1 MLCLLLGRFG
11 GGYTKCMTCVNVPF
25 VLPCLEVNCK
35 TTAAAAP
42 ERSKHWY
49 VVTNYCFYF
58 TFCGMFFVSIKLMSI
73 LQVHIQKWKT
83 AKVYFRMFGVLHSYV
98 EFYIWMQSF
107 VVLAR
112 SMCVHAWVVVNATLW
127 IKFEC
132 IKTMF
137 KRKCCTFE
145 HRLLWTHTGVYICMW
160 PFFFDTRSWAP
171 HVSVN

>member
-58 TFCGMFFVSIKLMSI
+58 TFCGMFLLASSWCQYYKCTYKSEKL
-73 LQVHIQKWKT
+73 QKCIFECL
-83 AKVYFRMFGVLHSYV
+83 V
-98 EFYIWMQSF
+98 FYIRM
-107 VVLAR
+107 
-112 SMCVHAWVVVNATLW
+112 
-127 IKFEC
+127 
-132 IKTMF
+132 
-137 KRKCCTFE
+137 
-145 HRLLWTHTGVYICMW
+145 
-160 PFFFDTRSWAP
+160 
-171 HVSVN
+171 